1 MQGVSTSLRTSVKT
15 SLNFRLKSLSLCPK
29 RQFCFYSG
37 TGKTGIQQT
46 LLAQVM
52 PHMYKRCDFVSEGCR
67 LMNCG
72 AVDHQSSYEHASLDL
87 AQRSLIIACM
97 DGGLPFFLEFDTSQ
111 SVNWAQPRTKEPLQ
125 RKETQ
130 TKKGN
135 TKYSQSTTILFS
147 TLFFIYHFFETIQFE
162 SQEEK

>member
-87 AQRSLIIACM
+87 AQRSLIIAC
-97 DGGLPFFLEFDTSQ
+97 
-111 SVNWAQPRTKEPLQ
+111 
-125 RKETQ
+125 
-130 TKKGN
+130 
-135 TKYSQSTTILFS
+135 KYCG
-147 TLFFIYHFFETIQFE
+147 E
-162 SQEEK
+162 SRVEEKKDFFG